1 MAENR
6 EALLQHYQDMRD
18 KLLAAIAGLSDEL
31 MAEPSLDGW
40 SVKDHLAHLAFW
52 DDIRTSEVVRISAGY
67 DTAWRTSGDQDER
80 FNSLIHDLRLSLS
93 LDQVKWEL
101 DASRQRLI
109 EAISS
114 ATDRGLDGSI
124 YSEAALRST
133 HERVHTGWIKRWR
146 AERGV

>member
-18 KLLAAIAGLSDEL
+18 ELLAAIAGLSDEL

-52 DDIRTSEVVRISAGY
+52 DDIRTSEAVRISAGY
-67 DTAWRTSGDQDER
+67 DTAWRTSGDQDET

-114 ATDRGLDGSI
+114 ATERGLDGSI
-124 YSEAALRST
+124 YGEAALRST